1 MMERYQIIDQPT
13 LIRDSPTLLN
23 QFSNTNRTARINTTN
38 SCTNIG
44 NIMNRGANSKSTH
57 KEDRNRVISPMP
69 KNNFGENKG
78 KSIY

>member
-44 NIMNRGANSKSTH
+44 NMNRGANSKSTH